1 MVGSYTCAVKELQN
15 GKQSW
20 QINGNAAKHNQTFI
34 TNNIRDKISE
44 SVYLTVHRNAKNVN
58 CNSFYDKKFNIS
70 DKLLKILVII

>member
-1 MVGSYTCAVKELQN
+1 MVGSYTHAVKELQN

-20 QINGNAAKHNQTFI
+20 QINGSAAEHNQTFL

-58 CNSFYDKKFNIS
+58 CNSFYDKKLIS
-70 DKLLKILVII
+70 VTKLLKTLVII